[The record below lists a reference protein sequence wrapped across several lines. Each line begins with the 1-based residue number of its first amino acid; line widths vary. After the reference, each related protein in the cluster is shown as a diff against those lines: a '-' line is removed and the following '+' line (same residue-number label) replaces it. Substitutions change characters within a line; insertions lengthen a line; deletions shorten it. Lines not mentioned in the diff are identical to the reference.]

1 MGREGDIAGKGAF
14 SGRGGVKKCLLSG
27 DAGFVAAANMRV
39 CGVSVCGWGAWLL
52 GTVGGVFVARGEFAG
67 EMRVGCGG
75 MQKSERRNV
84 RYLPMP
90 YLSRRRSKMRAAGL
104 TKISRNTAFDSM

>member
-1 MGREGDIAGKGAF
+1 
-14 SGRGGVKKCLLSG
+14 
-27 DAGFVAAANMRV
+27 MR
-39 CGVSVCGWGAWLL
+39 
-52 GTVGGVFVARGEFAG
+52 VGGVRGFLGLLVGCLPRGAGMCGEFAG

-104 TKISRNTAFDSM
+104 TNTSRNTAFDSM